1 MYKVYIQSVNNF
13 PVSDWAVSAY
23 LGFKDKQ
30 MDIIFF
36 EDIEEVPANPNNIV
50 VSFIEDTIKHF
61 KTLGINPPLSINI
74 PSELM
79 KYAKRNIRY
88 MTMGEFK
95 QDTQIPVFVKPNRF
109 AKEFGAGIIRKQN
122 SKEFL
127 FNDITDD
134 TPVLVSDVIDIV
146 SEYRC
151 YILKGDLKGIK
162 WYIGDIR
169 IFPDVKVIDAA
180 IADYKSAPSAYSLDV
195 GITKEGETI
204 VVECNDFWS
213 IGNYGL
219 NDTTYANMLLTRW
232 IEIMKDY
239 KTPTYPHIKINKI

>member
-13 PVSDWAVSAY
+13 PISDWSVSAY

-74 PSELM
+74 PNELM
-79 KYAKRNIRY
+79 EYTKRNIRY

-109 AKEFGAGIIRKQN
+109 AKEFVAGVIKNQS
-122 SKEFL
+122 SKALF
-127 FNDITDD
+127 FNDISDD

-151 YILKGDLKGIK
+151 YVLKKELKGIK
-162 WYIGDIR
+162 HYIGDIR

-180 IADYKSAPSAYSLDV
+180 IADYTSAPSAYVIDF
-195 GITKEGETI
+195 GITKDGETV
-204 VVECNDFWS
+204 VVEVNDAWS
-213 IGNYGL
+213 VGNYGL